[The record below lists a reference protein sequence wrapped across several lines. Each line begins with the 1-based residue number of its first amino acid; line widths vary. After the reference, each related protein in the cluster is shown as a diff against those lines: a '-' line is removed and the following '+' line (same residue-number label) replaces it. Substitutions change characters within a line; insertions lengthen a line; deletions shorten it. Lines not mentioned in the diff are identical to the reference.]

1 MRSLLALA
9 ALSLPSLPPA
19 QAQAQA
25 EERANPAIR
34 HLVVITLDTVRADLL
49 KSYGH
54 FRETMPAL
62 ERYVADAW
70 RFERCYA
77 PISHTTPSHASLF
90 TSTSPYEHGV
100 VGNSINESGEG
111 KKAFRLATSPTLRT
125 LAQALQA
132 TGRRTGGF
140 VAATPVKRFT
150 GLDAGFD
157 SWSEPKATRRPGAVV
172 VGDALRFFERHV
184 DHDCF
189 AWLHLFDA
197 HGPFQPELFAPPEH
211 LGYYGREPAL
221 EQWLAE
227 RRFPADPAGR
237 SSKVQPTVET
247 VNQYAGSLR
256 FLDAQ
261 LAPLFE
267 RLRQPDL
274 AEATLV
280 AIVADHG
287 QGLGQHGFRGH
298 GIVWNEQLH
307 VPFFLKV
314 PGRPGRVVPSI
325 SSMLDV
331 VPTLLGF
338 APHLVEPSYLEQ
350 LQGADLLAPDF
361 VERPLFACAPEQY
374 EFDAVITRRFKLV
387 RKPGGACD
395 LFDLESD
402 PYELKN
408 VAAAHPEVVAE
419 LSALIAERRKADAQ
433 RARRHR
439 SSATAE
445 PLDPELARELEEL
458 GYGAGGEN
466 RPPDEGGDGNDGD
479 DGGGDRR

>member
-9 ALSLPSLPPA
+9 ALSLPQALSSPPP
-19 QAQAQA
+19 Q
-25 EERANPAIR
+25 ERANPAIR

-90 TSTSPYEHGV
+90 TSTLPYEHGV

-125 LAQALQA
+125 LAQALQE
-132 TGRRTGGF
+132 TGHRTGGF

-157 SWSEPKATRRPGAVV
+157 HWTEPKATRRPGAVV
-172 VGDALRFFERHV
+172 VTDALRFLERRA
-184 DHDCF
+184 DADCF

-197 HGPFQPELFAPPEH
+197 HGPFQPAAFGPPEH
-211 LGYYGREPAL
+211 LGFYGREPAL

-227 RRFPADPAGR
+227 RRFPEDPAGR
-237 SSKVQPTVET
+237 SSKVLPTLDT

-267 RLRQPDL
+267 RLQQPDL
-274 AEATLV
+274 AESTLV

-314 PGRPGRVVPSI
+314 PGRPGRAVATPC
-325 SSMLDV
+325 SSLDV

-338 APHLVEPSYLEQ
+338 APHLVLPAFLEQ

-361 VERPLFACAPEQY
+361 VERPLFACAPVDYQ
-374 EFDAVITRRFKLV
+374 FDAVVTARFKLV
-387 RKPGGACD
+387 RKPGGAAD
-395 LFDLESD
+395 LYDLAAD

-408 VAAAHPEVVAE
+408 VAAAHPQVVAE
-419 LSALIAERRKADAQ
+419 LTALLDERREADAK
-433 RARRHR
+433 RARRHQN
-439 SSATAE
+439 SAKAE
-445 PLDPELARELEEL
+445 PLDPELARELDEL

-466 RPPDEGGDGNDGD
+466 RPADDD
-479 DGGGDRR
+479 DGGKSGGGESGGGSR